1 MVGIGI
7 GIMELLILL
16 VIPVVGLG
24 TLAVVYFVVPV
35 RGGDRED
42 VARK

>member
-1 MVGIGI
+1 MVGI

-24 TLAVVYFVVPV
+24 TLAVVYFVVRAAV